1 MDMVSVQTSELSG
14 RALEWAVAKAAG
26 LEVQWFDDRLGVHLA
41 DTPQNREV
49 ISQLRDVW
57 ASGLY
62 APLQWTFWKEVAR
75 LREFH
80 GIPARHAVDHDSFDE
95 RAAATCRDIVAA
107 ALGEAVQVPASLVA
121 A

>member
-26 LEVQWFDDRLGVHLA
+26 LEVQSFNDPLGVHLA

-49 ISQLRDVW
+49 ISQVRDVW
-57 ASGLY
+57 AWGRY
-62 APLQWTFWKEVAR
+62 APLKWTFWKEVAR

-80 GIPARHAVDHDSFDE
+80 GIPARHAVDHASFND

-107 ALGEAVQVPASLVA
+107 ALGEVVQVPASLVTA
-121 A
+121 